1 MRHHKTLKQAER
13 QNIPGRAEESGW
25 VDKPGIKEPQ
35 NSLGMPSLAQ
45 VTQLSTWQHPG
56 HTSAEHCK
64 FNMAFP
70 SVPGRQ
76 APGKYR
82 CIPPQHTPRVN
93 HTPQLCTTSHS
104 RDAGCCR
111 SCSASPCCLRPGRP
125 SLILT
130 PRLLSGR
137 APV

>member
-82 CIPPQHTPRVN
+82 CSPPSTHPE
-93 HTPQLCTTSHS
+93 LTTHPSSVPHPTAATQGAAGAAQPACAACS
-104 RDAGCCR
+104 RG
-111 SCSASPCCLRPGRP
+111 
-125 SLILT
+125 
-130 PRLLSGR
+130 
-137 APV
+137 APA